1 MIKPDCRFCLANE
14 LLTDTPLYRLA
25 QFFILGSIDP
35 DRTHQVMIV
44 PYRHIETPFCL
55 NADEWAEIGEAL
67 NIARKH
73 LEPANP
79 NGFTVGWN
87 VGATA
92 GQTVFHAHLHVF
104 ARFKG
109 EPTEG
114 FGIHSLL

>member
-1 MIKPDCRFCLANE
+1 LANE

-67 NIARKH
+67 NIAR
-73 LEPANP
+73 
-79 NGFTVGWN
+79 
-87 VGATA
+87 
-92 GQTVFHAHLHVF
+92 
-104 ARFKG
+104 
-109 EPTEG
+109 
-114 FGIHSLL
+114 